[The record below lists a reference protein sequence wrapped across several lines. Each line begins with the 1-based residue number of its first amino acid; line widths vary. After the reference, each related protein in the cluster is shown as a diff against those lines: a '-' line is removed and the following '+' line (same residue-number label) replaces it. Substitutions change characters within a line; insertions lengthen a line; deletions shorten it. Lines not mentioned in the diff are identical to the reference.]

1 MLTAMYLTKLYERIE
16 GQAIYLLYKNSEN
29 FPHTW
34 IFINSLYFK
43 GRISNCIFSSLI
55 CEMTEHPVKYTCR
68 MYNIYLFK
76 KNIKKDCIKAY
87 QIKYLVK
94 RTIEIHIYILST
106 QDWISSSN
114 NRTQTTPLLVTR
126 QFKNQSTPHHS
137 NPIQFKILL
146 IRLLLCGF
154 WYACVYAI
162 LLSQLSSM
170 PEKSNVTLAYKW
182 SLTLPGRIHTIWHHW
197 LSWWL

>member
-1 MLTAMYLTKLYERIE
+1 MSIGRVLLTQLCGRN
-16 GQAIYLLYKNSEN
+16 NSGLVCAD
-29 FPHTW
+29 P
-34 IFINSLYFK
+34 IFIFVENTK
-43 GRISNCIFSSLI
+43 VIFI
-55 CEMTEHPVKYTCR
+55 EVVD
-68 MYNIYLFK
+68 F
-76 KNIKKDCIKAY
+76 
-87 QIKYLVK
+87 
-94 RTIEIHIYILST
+94 EIHIYILST
-106 QDWISSSN
+106 QNWISSSN

-182 SLTLPGRIHTIWHHW
+182 SLTLPCRIHTIWHHW
-197 LSWWL
+197 LSWGL